1 MPTGDHLRALRALR
15 ELVELGYLRGI
26 TRKLDEI
33 EVAGP
38 DCARYVARLRTMA
51 REIQL
56 DAMNRLLSQTLDEQ
70 ARA

>member
-1 MPTGDHLRALRALR
+1 MSPAVAAARIFPG
-15 ELVELGYLRGI
+15 LGSVPRC
-26 TRKLDEI
+26 TWRS
-33 EVAGP
+33 AFH
-38 DCARYVARLRTMA
+38 RSLRTMA